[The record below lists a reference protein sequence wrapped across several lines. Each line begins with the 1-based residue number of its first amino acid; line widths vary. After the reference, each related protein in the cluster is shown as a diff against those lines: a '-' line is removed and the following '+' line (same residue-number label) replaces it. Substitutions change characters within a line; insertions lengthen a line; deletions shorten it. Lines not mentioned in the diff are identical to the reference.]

1 MAHLPHS
8 RMCIRIN
15 ILNFRKKNKK
25 KKTEKNKKTKTNE
38 TKEEKRISVEDL
50 TGYDR

>member
-15 ILNFRKKNKK
+15 ILNFRKKNK